1 MFQQNK
7 ISLKL
12 ALHDSK
18 EPSKLIINT
27 DGYADQELDVPMF
40 DNKGNQFMIKCKLN
54 SVDAGVC
61 IVFYTP
67 HCLLSRTDKPL
78 TFCYDKEGEHIFPQI
93 TEHTGRNRECVTMFN
108 DC

>member
-1 MFQQNK
+1 MP
-7 ISLKL
+7 I
-12 ALHDSK
+12 D
-18 EPSKLIINT
+18 E
-27 DGYADQELDVPMF
+27 DADEIKSYNDIGSHFGKDWPYMTHIR
-40 DNKGNQFMIKCKLN
+40 DAKCKLSN
-54 SVDAGVC
+54 MIAGVC

-67 HCLLSRTDKPL
+67 HCLLSRTDRPL